1 MILGVLFD
9 NQRDLKLPEKLP
21 DVTLLI
27 AAWNEQEGIE
37 ETLKYLNNQNY
48 LGNLYVLIIDNN
60 STDRTKEKILNSV
73 DLYPNLNIQ
82 YLFEPKPG
90 KFNALNRALPQ
101 VTTEYVI
108 TIDAD
113 TILYTNALNILVN
126 RMVYE
131 SRNKK
136 VGAIAGGVFV
146 RNSRVNILTKL
157 QEWDYFL
164 SIAGVKRSQGLFQS
178 TLVAQGAFSIYNTDA
193 LKEHGGWD
201 DSIGEDILVTWGL
214 LADGWKCYYEPLAI
228 AFTNVPVDF
237 KTFRRQRSRWA
248 RGMVDGLKKYKI
260 KNYPSLES
268 KCLILFDYFL
278 FIIDFCITFVMIPGL
293 IAALIFHNFLIVG
306 LVTLF
311 TLPLTVIMFSVLY
324 FKEKNYVFDKLGLKV
339 RNHKGSFILFILTYQ
354 FIMSPISLIGYF
366 QEIFKIKRKWK

>member
-1 MILGVLFD
+1 MVLGVLFD
-9 NQRDLKLPEKLP
+9 NQRDLSLPKNLP
-21 DVTLLI
+21 DITLLI
-27 AAWNEQEGIE
+27 AAWNEEEGIE
-37 ETLKYLNNQNY
+37 ETLNYLNNQNY
-48 LGNLYVLIIDNN
+48 LGNIYVTIIDNN
-60 STDRTKEKILNSV
+60 STDKTKEKIFKSMG
-73 DLYPNLNIQ
+73 LYPNLNIK
-82 YLFEPKPG
+82 YLFEPRPG
-90 KFNALNRALPQ
+90 KFNALNKALPQ
-101 VTTEYVI
+101 VTTDYVI

-113 TILYTNALNILVN
+113 TILYTGALNTLVN
-126 RMVYE
+126 RMEHE
-131 SRNKK
+131 SKNKK
-136 VGAIAGGVFV
+136 VGAIAGTVFV

-178 TLVAQGAFSIYNTDA
+178 TLVAQGAFSIYNTNA
-193 LKEHGGWD
+193 LREHGGWD

-214 LADGWKCYYEPLAI
+214 LSDGWKCYYEPLAV
-228 AFTNVPVDF
+228 AFTNVPTDF

-268 KCLILFDYFL
+268 KCLVLFDYFL

-293 IAALIFHNFLIVG
+293 IAALVFHNFLIVG
-306 LVTLF
+306 LLTLF
-311 TLPLTVIMFSVLY
+311 TLPLTLIMFSILY
-324 FKEKNYVFDKLGLKV
+324 YKEKKYVFNKLGLKV
-339 RNHKGSFILFILTYQ
+339 RNHRGSFILFVIAYQ